1 MRTVSVADNQ
11 SYLNKRK
18 NVKMSAIYLEAA
30 RIVKGAIN
38 KQGSI
43 KSLTYGG
50 KVANAKAVYALVCEV
65 LKCTHLASQTKY

>member
-1 MRTVSVADNQ
+1 
-11 SYLNKRK
+11 
-18 NVKMSAIYLEAA
+18 MSAIYLEAA